1 MANRDPL
8 LTYEE
13 FYKNGGK
20 ASNNFYLHFFGEKG
34 EYEAFDCYRERL
46 PYVTCYVLHR
56 SEFEHIAR
64 KLESMTPKDN
74 PKDRTFLQNVRYQ
87 RLLYRAY
94 VLMHPCAESNY
105 ELFA

>member
-20 ASNNFYLHFFGEKG
+20 ASNNFYLHFFGGKG